1 MRIPT
6 RVLLLQL
13 LLYQGLGGA
22 AFATDITAMMNNGVS
37 ITTTVDT
44 VQRTVTYAWDF
55 TSLVGDYAQVDIS
68 QPLFPATSLCNGC
81 VVSTGLTEYSIMDT
95 GGGAVKS
102 VLQLKYDGGNPPPRV
117 NSVALTY
124 SAAYTFSGNYID
136 GSPAAAGADGNI
148 IVTYRNPPGG
158 EDATLWSFTPEL
170 LLVNLGDVGPRGNP
184 DGMIDLGDLIVLM
197 RLVTG
202 VIQPTALESLSGD
215 VNRDGRL
222 DVADILL
229 LQQSLLN

>member
-1 MRIPT
+1 MRITT
-6 RVLLLQL
+6 RVLLLL
-13 LLYQGLGGA
+13 FLLYQGLGRTA
-22 AFATDITAMMNNGVS
+22 VATDITAMMSNGVS

-55 TSLVGDYAQVDIS
+55 TNLVGDYVQVDIS

-81 VVSTGLTEYSIMDT
+81 VVSTGLTEYSIIDT
-95 GGGAVKS
+95 GGGSVKS
-102 VLQLKYDGGNPPPRV
+102 VLQLKYAGGNPPPRV

-124 SAAYTFSGNYID
+124 STAYTFSGSFID
-136 GSPAAAGADGNI
+136 GSPAAPGADGNI
-148 IVTYRNPPGG
+148 IVSYRNPPGG
-158 EDATLWSFTPEL
+158 EDATLWSYTPEL
-170 LLVNLGDVGPRGNP
+170 RLVILGDVGPRGNP

-202 VIQPTALESLSGD
+202 VIQPSAIESQLGD
-215 VNRDGRL
+215 VNSDGRL